1 MKDFKQG
8 GGFNRGGDRGGN
20 RFGGDRGGDRGGRGG
35 FGGGNRF
42 GGDRGGD
49 RGGRGG
55 FGDRP
60 TMHKTTCSEC
70 GKMAEVPFKP
80 NGDKPVLCS
89 DCFGGARGND
99 RPRTNDRGD
108 RRGGDRDR
116 NFGNKDRAPQG
127 GGVDVSK
134 LKDDVASLH
143 KKMDAI
149 MTLLGGT
156 VEHSPKEE
164 VKEAPTKTPKREKPA
179 AGELTNAI
187 KKAVKTDKKE
197 TKTVKKVVKKVAK
210 KKK

>member
-1 MKDFKQG
+1 LLGLTIYYRHMKDFKRG

-20 RFGGDRGGDRGGRGG
+20 RFGGDRGG

-89 DCFGGARGND
+89 DCFGGARGGD

-116 NFGNKDRAPQG
+116 GFGNKDRAPQG
-127 GGVDVSK
+127 GGVDLGK

-156 VEHSPKEE
+156 TVSSSTEE
-164 VKEAPTKTPKREKPA
+164 VKKTPKREKPA
-179 AGELTNAI
+179 AGELTSAV
-187 KKAVKTDKKE
+187 KKAVKTAKKE
-197 TKTVKKVVKKVAK
+197 VKKVVKKVAK